1 MRVAVEPPSSFLGHH
16 SILIFLLNYTIIK
29 ICRNLGILA
38 PEQKTFGKVVMKKQ
52 DFLPKGVEKT
62 LKEKIKSV
70 SSANIT
76 ELEALFQDVLA
87 CNEEL
92 EKQNQLLKTT
102 QTELLALKD
111 RYTDLFENAPV
122 GYFILDSSF
131 KIQEV
136 NNTACAHFCMNC
148 EDFTGRFFTDFVDEE
163 HHTLFGTLLKEL
175 DSGRSISK
183 CDLKLTT
190 VNSDFYGRVF
200 ISATNKNDTPGNFR
214 VAVTDI
220 SEIESGTDRS
230 IIEKERLPQ
239 VNDPNDLIN
248 YLTILIAEDDEPAR
262 VYLSEL
268 LKNECKKIHFAN
280 NGREA
285 VEMYAEFKPDLVLM
299 DIKMPVMDGYSA
311 AIKIKGMDDNALII
325 AQTAYALAGDREKA
339 LAAGCSDYLAKPV
352 RKEDLLNMLRK
363 HLM

>member
-1 MRVAVEPPSSFLGHH
+1 M
-16 SILIFLLNYTIIK
+16 
-29 ICRNLGILA
+29 GILA
-38 PEQKTFGKVVMKKQ
+38 PEQKTFGKLVMKKQ
-52 DFLPKGVEKT
+52 DFLPRGGEKS

-76 ELEALFQDVLA
+76 ELEELFQDVA
-87 CNEEL
+87 ARNEEL
-92 EKQNQLLKTT
+92 EKQNQRLKTT
-102 QTELLALKD
+102 QTELSAIKD

-131 KIQEV
+131 RIQEV
-136 NNTACAHFCMNC
+136 NKTACAYFSMNC
-148 EDFTGRFFTDFVDEE
+148 KDLAGRFFTDFISEE
-163 HHTLFGTLLKEL
+163 YRTLFSSCFEEL
-175 DSGRSISK
+175 DSGSLISK
-183 CDLKLTT
+183 CDLKLSS
-190 VNSDFYGRVF
+190 VNSGFYGRII
-200 ISATNKNDTPGNFR
+200 ISAIERDDNPGNFR

-220 SEIESGTDRS
+220 SETDSGTDRPV
-230 IIEKERLPQ
+230 IEKKQLPQ
-239 VNDPNDLIN
+239 VNDPNDLMN
-248 YLTILIAEDDEPAR
+248 FLTILIAEDDEPAQ

-268 LKNECKKIHFAN
+268 LKNGCKKIHFAN

-285 VEMYAEFKPDLVLM
+285 VDMYTELKPDLVLM

-352 RKEDLLNMLRK
+352 RREDLLNMLRK